1 MTPILTDYELFEQSS
16 DSNRRLLCEEELILE
31 VTEAVSAVMQ
41 EEGITKAQLARRMGR
56 TKGFITQ
63 LLSGSR
69 NLTLR
74 TLAGVADALESR
86 VTITVSKD
94 RHRMSASDESPYSR
108 VFDLEPLDTSL
119 WNQEPIERDLPTN
132 PPLQDSV
139 DEMYMEAAA

>member
-1 MTPILTDYELFEQSS
+1 MAQILTDYELFERSS
-16 DSNRRLLCEEELILE
+16 DRNRRLLREEELILE

-41 EEGITKAQLARRMGR
+41 EEGITKAQLARHMGR

-74 TLAGVADALESR
+74 TLAGMADALGYR

-94 RHRMSASDESPYSR
+94 RHRMSASGESPYLR
-108 VFDLEPLDTSL
+108 VVDLGPLGLSS
-119 WNQEPIERDLPTN
+119 WNQEPIERDSPASL
-132 PPLQDSV
+132 PLQASA
-139 DEMYMEAAA
+139 DEMGMEAAA

>member
-16 DSNRRLLCEEELILE
+16 DSNRRLLCEEGLILE
-31 VTEAVSAVMQ
+31 VTEAISMVMQ
-41 EEGITKAQLARRMGR
+41 EEDITKAQLAIRMGR

-63 LLSGSR
+63 ILSGSR

-74 TLAGVADALESR
+74 TLAAVADALEYR
-86 VTITVSKD
+86 VTIMVSKD

-108 VFDLEPLDTSL
+108 VFDLEPLGNSS

-132 PPLQDSV
+132 SPLQDSA